1 MKLYY
6 YIDTGH
12 RVGLDRL
19 RRSAPVVKELQ
30 DRGLD
35 AVMLTN
41 DFRAGEYAKEEF
53 GIKRYVSVDLVRNIA
68 NIATPA
74 DRVVLDT
81 DDVSR
86 SLVSDMV
93 DYYGKIVRFSDRP
106 GAKALD
112 GRELLFSSI
121 SEEEGVV
128 KCDIVAPRYFDE
140 SDHTLGNV
148 YFWGDDDYECALAS
162 HLQAFDG
169 LDMALLEGYY
179 FFMQYGDELE
189 KGFEKIY
196 ESERY
201 DEVLKGAKR
210 FLTSSPQS
218 ALEALAAGSKPVYI
232 GKESTPLVLGEKLAK
247 YGVPVLENFE
257 RETIER
263 ALHENTQYAEEVLE
277 RDRYI
282 QVADKIAD
290 FFEALNNGN
299 FYR

>member
-35 AVMLTN
+35 VVMLTN

-81 DDVSR
+81 DDVGL

-93 DYYGKIVRFSDRP
+93 DYYGKLVRFSDRP

-112 GRELLFSSI
+112 ERELLLSSV

-148 YFWGDDDYECALAS
+148 YFWGDDDYECALAG
-162 HLQAFDG
+162 HLEAFDG
-169 LDMALLEGYY
+169 LDLALLEGYY

-196 ESERY
+196 ENERY

-218 ALEALAAGSKPVYI
+218 ALEALAAGSKPIYI
-232 GKESTPLVLGEKLAK
+232 KKDSTDTLRNIKLKEYGIPVVESFDRDSISNVLSKSESYRMERLDRLSSGKTAS
-247 YGVPVLENFE
+247 
-257 RETIER
+257 I
-263 ALHENTQYAEEVLE
+263 
-277 RDRYI
+277 
-282 QVADKIAD
+282 VAD
-290 FFEALNNGN
+290 FL
-299 FYR
+299 

>member
-19 RRSAPVVKELQ
+19 RRSAPVAKELQ

-35 AVMLTN
+35 VVMLTN

-53 GIKRYVSVDLVRNIA
+53 GVRKYVSVDLVRNIA

-93 DYYGKIVRFSDRP
+93 DYYGKLVRFSDRP

-140 SDHTLGNV
+140 SNHTLGNV
-148 YFWGDDDYECALAS
+148 YFWGDDDYECALAR

-196 ESERY
+196 ENERY

-210 FLTSSPQS
+210 FFTSSPQS

-232 GKESTPLVLGEKLAK
+232 KKDSTDTLKSIKLKEYGIPVVESFDRDSISSILSKSELYRIEELDRSSSGKVAS
-247 YGVPVLENFE
+247 
-257 RETIER
+257 I
-263 ALHENTQYAEEVLE
+263 
-277 RDRYI
+277 
-282 QVADKIAD
+282 VAD
-290 FFEALNNGN
+290 FL
-299 FYR
+299 